1 MGVESDEKSTI
12 VKPERTGVAKENYMA
27 LVEESTAEAELN
39 IAVVEEILAR
49 NADKDIREEIED
61 GDSQFDEEKVET
73 EETQYKDMIYMD
85 E

>member
-1 MGVESDEKSTI
+1 MKSDDKSTI

-27 LVEESTAEAELN
+27 LVEDSIAEAELN

-73 EETQYKDMIYMD
+73 EETQDKDMIYMD